1 MDIKRLP
8 ACILKWIGRIL
19 LSILILIFLL
29 VVAVYLPPVQQW
41 LKNWACDYLSEET
54 GMKVE
59 IDHVSLTPWLDL
71 QLERMSAVDKGD
83 TVVAA
88 EELLLDVKVLPLL
101 EGKVD
106 LNGFELR
113 QAKLN
118 TKDFISDTHVEGR
131 FKLLKMDIPAVC
143 DLKKKHI
150 DVNRVRL
157 KDADVRLVLSDT
169 AAVDTTPSE
178 PVEWQ
183 IALGELKVD
192 NTTFYVQTPGDS
204 LRLSGNV
211 SSLSARQADIN
222 LKDDS
227 YKVGKL
233 ALQATDMAYDIPYEK
248 PQKGLDTNHLHF
260 PTLTLNA
267 DNVSYTKEGLDLGL
281 QQLALKEKSGLELS
295 NLSGTLHYDST
306 LVKLSGGVIETPHS
320 RLEAD
325 ASVGNGNRMDIK
337 VKGDIGKQDISLLA
351 GDDLGKM
358 LPNKPINV
366 NLRAE
371 GTMDNLTLD
380 YGIIT
385 LPGNMEMRLNGRLNQ
400 LGSDLRRNGN
410 LHYTVALKDA
420 SFLRQMLPKDLQK
433 QLRIPNG
440 TRIGG
445 DLTFRG
451 NSFTLSKNTI
461 YSGRG
466 SLSFTGQFD
475 ANRMIYNGRLTARQ
489 FPLQNFLPG
498 MGLSPLTGDFDVKG
512 HGTDF
517 LSPGTSLKLRSRIG
531 NFTYAGLPL
540 NNMHIEADINGPN
553 AQGMLHADNSW
564 LKATLNFTAQQQ
576 GGRISGS
583 LDGQVESLR
592 LSQLTGSADSTID
605 KDLRLMADINVR
617 GFYEEKTQKMALGGT
632 IDHLNAVD
640 SRLGYPGGAIRF
652 GLGTSPDSTHIYL
665 NSGDLTLM
673 ARSDNPLSVIISSL
687 SSFADEL
694 TTKLSAA
701 QLDHNA
707 LRQLLPEMRM
717 RIRSGNNNPLQQMLA
732 MNGYGFDSLSA
743 DVTTGPELGINATA
757 NMTNFRTGAV
767 LLEASQMEIRQDS
780 DAMRLN
786 VRIENSS
793 KRNPNRFTATLNGSL
808 LSDGFNLMANFKD
821 AKGREGIN
829 IGTRVI
835 LDGHGGMSFT
845 LLPRVSTLAYRQ
857 FKINDDN
864 FLRVDSAGFFTA
876 NIDLLADD
884 NTNLKLFSLTNDSI
898 NQDITLSLANLNLH
912 DLSSVVPFMPKVS
925 GWLDGDIHVIKT
937 PQSFTAVGQLQS
949 RQLEYEGIY
958 VGDIGTEL
966 FYMPEDDG
974 HYVVAQILSLDKEVA
989 VLDGHYYDR
998 QDGILDATLTLDQFP
1013 VSLLNTFLSD
1023 DGTLA
1028 LRGMANGEISVK
1040 GPTANLA
1047 LNGQINPDSIHAYSE
1062 LYGFDLAMENKPIA
1076 ISQGK
1081 ILFDQMKFLGRQSDN
1096 PLVVDGSVDLGDLND
1111 IIYDLSI
1118 KATDFSLINAE
1129 KTKKSLLY
1137 GKVFVDI
1144 DATLKGKSGFM
1155 MLRGDLNVLGKT
1167 DMTYIMR
1174 DTPLQVDDQF
1184 SGLVEFVD
1192 FNDSGEQEEQPEETG
1207 GLFVSLNL
1215 NVDPATHLHC
1225 ELSDDG
1231 KNYVDC
1237 NGGGNLKM
1245 MMFPG
1250 GDMSMTGRF
1259 NIQGG
1264 EMKYTL
1270 PFIPLKTFTFA
1281 EGNFIQFNGD
1291 IDNPTLNITATERTK
1306 AAVTGETD
1314 VSRMVVFDVGVKI
1327 TKQLSNMGVEFLIDA
1342 PEDSEVQ
1349 SELATM
1355 GNEMRNKVAV
1365 TMLATGLYMS
1375 SSNKTGFKANNA
1387 LNSFLESEIQNI
1399 AGSAL
1404 KTIDISVGVEGN
1416 TTASGETQ
1424 TDYTFQFSKKFWND
1438 RVTFVIGGKVTTGA
1452 TDEGASS
1459 SQSFID
1465 NISLEY
1471 RLNRLGT
1478 RYIQVFYDNDTYD
1491 PLEGSYSSAGAGYI
1505 WRRRTDSFGDLMLF
1519 RRSKKK
1525 NKE

>member
-1 MDIKRLP
+1 
-8 ACILKWIGRIL
+8 
-19 LSILILIFLL
+19 
-29 VVAVYLPPVQQW
+29 
-41 LKNWACDYLSEET
+41 
-54 GMKVE
+54 
-59 IDHVSLTPWLDL
+59 
-71 QLERMSAVDKGD
+71 
-83 TVVAA
+83 
-88 EELLLDVKVLPLL
+88 
-101 EGKVD
+101 
-106 LNGFELR
+106 
-113 QAKLN
+113 
-118 TKDFISDTHVEGR
+118 
-131 FKLLKMDIPAVC
+131 
-143 DLKKKHI
+143 
-150 DVNRVRL
+150 
-157 KDADVRLVLSDT
+157 
-169 AAVDTTPSE
+169 
-178 PVEWQ
+178 
-183 IALGELKVD
+183 
-192 NTTFYVQTPGDS
+192 
-204 LRLSGNV
+204 
-211 SSLSARQADIN
+211 
-222 LKDDS
+222 
-227 YKVGKL
+227 
-233 ALQATDMAYDIPYEK
+233 
-248 PQKGLDTNHLHF
+248 
-260 PTLTLNA
+260 
-267 DNVSYTKEGLDLGL
+267 
-281 QQLALKEKSGLELS
+281 
-295 NLSGTLHYDST
+295 
-306 LVKLSGGVIETPHS
+306 
-320 RLEAD
+320 
-325 ASVGNGNRMDIK
+325 
-337 VKGDIGKQDISLLA
+337 
-351 GDDLGKM
+351 
-358 LPNKPINV
+358 
-366 NLRAE
+366 
-371 GTMDNLTLD
+371 
-380 YGIIT
+380 
-385 LPGNMEMRLNGRLNQ
+385 
-400 LGSDLRRNGN
+400 
-410 LHYTVALKDA
+410 
-420 SFLRQMLPKDLQK
+420 
-433 QLRIPNG
+433 
-440 TRIGG
+440 
-445 DLTFRG
+445 
-451 NSFTLSKNTI
+451 
-461 YSGRG
+461 
-466 SLSFTGQFD
+466 
-475 ANRMIYNGRLTARQ
+475 
-489 FPLQNFLPG
+489 
-498 MGLSPLTGDFDVKG
+498 
-512 HGTDF
+512 
-517 LSPGTSLKLRSRIG
+517 
-531 NFTYAGLPL
+531 
-540 NNMHIEADINGPN
+540 
-553 AQGMLHADNSW
+553 
-564 LKATLNFTAQQQ
+564 
-576 GGRISGS
+576 
-583 LDGQVESLR
+583 
-592 LSQLTGSADSTID
+592 
-605 KDLRLMADINVR
+605 
-617 GFYEEKTQKMALGGT
+617 
-632 IDHLNAVD
+632 
-640 SRLGYPGGAIRF
+640 
-652 GLGTSPDSTHIYL
+652 
-665 NSGDLTLM
+665 
-673 ARSDNPLSVIISSL
+673 
-687 SSFADEL
+687 
-694 TTKLSAA
+694 
-701 QLDHNA
+701 
-707 LRQLLPEMRM
+707 
-717 RIRSGNNNPLQQMLA
+717 
-732 MNGYGFDSLSA
+732 SLSA

-786 VRIENSS
+786 VRIENNS
-793 KRNPNRFTATLNGSL
+793 KRNPNRFTATLDGSL

-974 HYVVAQILSLDKEVA
+974 HYVVAQILSMDKEVA

-1096 PLVVDGSVDLGDLND
+1096 PLVVDGSVNLGNLSD

-1192 FNDSGEQEEQPEETG
+1192 FSDSGEQEEQPEETG